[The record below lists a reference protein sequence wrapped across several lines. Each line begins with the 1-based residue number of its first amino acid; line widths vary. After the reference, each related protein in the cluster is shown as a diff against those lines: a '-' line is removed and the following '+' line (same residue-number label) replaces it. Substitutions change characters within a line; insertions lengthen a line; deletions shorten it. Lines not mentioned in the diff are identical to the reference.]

1 MYKSDPQDKSPPR
14 DYRKEVTDDI
24 IKMLE
29 EGTAPWQKPWSEGE
43 LGRTPFNA
51 TTMKPYRGGNVL
63 GLMIAGMR
71 KGYTDPRWLTYKQA
85 QDHGWQV
92 RKGEKSTGIE
102 FWDIGRGQGDEG
114 ESDADKP
121 RSRMIHRV
129 YSVFNAAQIDG
140 IPPLELIARK
150 PFEVIQAGE
159 DMLRNSGADIRHGG
173 DKAFYSPRS
182 DHIQLPPKE
191 CFTDEP
197 HFYSTALHELAHWT
211 GAKHRLNR
219 LTDNRPFGSP
229 EYAKEEI
236 RADLSSLFLSAE
248 LGIPYDPKDQASYIQ
263 SWIKVLKNDK
273 NEVFRAAADA
283 SKACDY
289 LHSLENGKVK
299 SAEPGPYSERITAE
313 AHERRRYR

>member
-1 MYKSDPQDKSPPR
+1 MNLQDKPPPR
-14 DYRKEVTDDI
+14 DYRAEVTADI
-24 IKMLE
+24 IHMLE
-29 EGTAPWQKPWSEGE
+29 EGTAPWQKPWEAGE
-43 LGRTPFNA
+43 LGRSPFNP
-51 TTMKPYRGGNVL
+51 TTNKPYRGGNVL
-63 GLMIAGMR
+63 GLMISGMR
-71 KGYTDPRWLTYKQA
+71 RGYTDPRWCTYKQA
-85 QDHGWQV
+85 ADNGWQV
-92 RKGEKSTGIE
+92 RKGEKATAIE
-102 FWDIGRGQGDEG
+102 FWEIGRGKEDDG

-129 YSVFNAAQIDG
+129 YSVFNAQQIEG
-140 IPPLELIARK
+140 IPALELPARK
-150 PFEVIQAGE
+150 PFEAIEAGE
-159 DMLRNSGADIRHGG
+159 RMLSNSGADIRHGG
-173 DKAFYSPRS
+173 AKAYYSPGT
-182 DHIQLPPKE
+182 DHIQMPPRE

-197 HFYSTALHELAHWT
+197 HYYSTALHELTHWA

-219 LTDNRPFGSP
+219 LTDNQPFGSP

-283 SKACDY
+283 SRACDY

-299 SAEPGPYSERITAE
+299 SAEPGPFTERE
-313 AHERRRYR
+313 AVAVHERQARHR